1 MTLSPQKMTMKHPVQ
16 GWCLISLFSSGI
28 MLQISLRIHTATTKK
43 LTYEFAGG
51 GEGEPGEGVNEKV
64 SLSVSQANL

>member
-1 MTLSPQKMTMKHPVQ
+1 
-16 GWCLISLFSSGI
+16 